1 MLWHVSADR
10 HTTRVTVIDAF
21 VGHEITTLPAENVF
35 ELGFSPFGTFIITW
49 QRSAKDEEGNAVK
62 NLKVWRTVDEGASA
76 SGERATVGSFVQRN
90 QTGWNLQY
98 TSDEKYCA
106 RVVTNEVQF
115 YESGDLKTVWNKLRV
130 EGVTDFAVAPGNT
143 HSVAVFVP
151 ERKGQPAA
159 VKVFTVPQFAAP
171 VSQKTFFKGDKVQF
185 KWNEPGTSLIVLA
198 QTEVD
203 KSNKSY
209 YGETTMYI
217 LSANGGFDSRIAL
230 GMASRVG
237 QWINA
242 NRIPQTRKA
251 QFTMCLGRRMAK
263 NLVLC
268 TATCQRR
275 RPFSTQ
281 RQYQHTT
288 SPWRL
293 EIPFSSPHTAAS
305 FLWPALE
312 ISQARWTFMT

>member
-1 MLWHVSADR
+1 M
-10 HTTRVTVIDAF
+10 
-21 VGHEITTLPAENVF
+21 GHEVTTLPAENVF
-35 ELGFSPFGTFIITW
+35 ELGFSPFGTYIITW
-49 QRSAKDEEGNAVK
+49 QRAAKDEEGNAVK
-62 NLKVWRTVDEGASA
+62 NLKIWRTVDDGAGA
-76 SGERATVGSFVQRN
+76 SGERAVVGAFVQRS

-106 RVVTNEVQF
+106 RAVTNEIQF

-130 EGVTDFAVAPGNT
+130 EGVTDLAVAPGKT

-159 VKVFTVPQFAAP
+159 VKVFKVPDFGSP

-217 LSANGGFDSRIAL
+217 LSANGGFDSRI
-230 GMASRVG
+230 
-237 QWINA
+237 
-242 NRIPQTRKA
+242 T
-251 QFTMCLGRRMAK
+251 LGRRS
-263 NLVLC
+263 VLY
-268 TATCQRR
+268 
-275 RPFSTQ
+275 S
-281 RQYQHTT
+281 
-288 SPWRL
+288 
-293 EIPFSSPHTAAS
+293 
-305 FLWPALE
+305 
-312 ISQARWTFMT
+312 